1 MSEAAA
7 VPAPALTLAR
17 HEDDVLLPEGKV
29 LTAVEIRV

>member
-1 MSEAAA
+1 VSDAPA

-17 HEDDVLLPEGKV
+17 HEFDVLRPESGV